1 MDDSFFKL
9 KGAINLSD
17 KSNYILNWLTA
28 SPAQLRSSVSADLDL
43 NKRLEA
49 VLESLHKE
57 KEGTVIPFIKPRM
70 K

>member
-1 MDDSFFKL
+1 MEDSFFKV

-28 SPAQLRSSVSADLDL
+28 SPAQLRSSISIDLDL

-57 KEGTVIPFIKPRM
+57 KEGTVLPFKPR
-70 K
+70 KK